1 MMQRVIIAD
10 DHPVVYKGLKEIL
23 QENFGSVTVDAA
35 GTGREL
41 IEKVKKTDYDLVL
54 LDISLPDANGLDV
67 LREMRRKRPRLPVL
81 VISMYPEEMYAVRA
95 IRTGAQGYLTKQS
108 ASEELIFAVRKIL
121 SGRRYVNPAFAV
133 RMVVDFESDA
143 AKPAHEKLSNRE
155 FQVMRMFGSG
165 KTMKDIAAELNLS
178 INSIRTYRVRI
189 MEKIG
194 VKGTEGLIHYAL
206 THGLYE
212 YKNG

>member
-10 DHPVVYKGLKEIL
+10 DHPVGYKGLREIL
-23 QENFGSVTVDAA
+23 QENFGSLTVDAA

-108 ASEELIFAVRKIL
+108 ASGELVFAVRKIL
-121 SGRRYVNPAFAV
+121 SGKRYVNPAFAV

-165 KTMKDIAAELNLS
+165 KTMKDIAVELNLS

-194 VKGTEGLIHYAL
+194 VRGTEGLIHYAL

>member
-10 DHPVVYKGLKEIL
+10 DHPVVYKGLREIL
-23 QENFGSVTVDAA
+23 QENFGSLTVDAA

-108 ASEELIFAVRKIL
+108 ASEELVFAVRKIL
-121 SGRRYVNPAFAV
+121 SGKRYVNPAFAV

-165 KTMKDIAAELNLS
+165 KTMKDIAVELNLS

-194 VKGTEGLIHYAL
+194 VRGTEGLIHYAL

>member
-23 QENFGSVTVDAA
+23 EENFGPLMVDAA

-108 ASEELIFAVRKIL
+108 ASEELVFAVRKIL
-121 SGRRYVNPAFAV
+121 SGKRYVNPAFAV

>member
-1 MMQRVIIAD
+1 MQRVIIAD

-23 QENFGSVTVDAA
+23 QENFGSVMVDAA

-108 ASEELIFAVRKIL
+108 ASEELVFAVRKIL
-121 SGRRYVNPAFAV
+121 SGKRYVNPAFAV

-165 KTMKDIAAELNLS
+165 KTMKDIAVELNLS

-194 VKGTEGLIHYAL
+194 VRGTEGLIHYAL

>member
-10 DHPVVYKGLKEIL
+10 DHPVVYKGLREIL
-23 QENFGSVTVDAA
+23 QENFGSLTVDAA

-108 ASEELIFAVRKIL
+108 ASGELVFAVRKIL
-121 SGRRYVNPAFAV
+121 SGKRYVNPAFAV

-165 KTMKDIAAELNLS
+165 KTMKDIAVELNLS

-194 VKGTEGLIHYAL
+194 VRGTEGLIHYAL

>member
-10 DHPVVYKGLKEIL
+10 DHPVVYKGLREIL
-23 QENFGSVTVDAA
+23 QENFGSLTVDAA

-108 ASEELIFAVRKIL
+108 ASEELVFAVRKIL
-121 SGRRYVNPAFAV
+121 SGKRYVNPAFAV

-165 KTMKDIAAELNLS
+165 KTMKDIAVELNLS
-178 INSIRTYRVRI
+178 IN
-189 MEKIG
+189 
-194 VKGTEGLIHYAL
+194 
-206 THGLYE
+206 
-212 YKNG
+212 

>member
-1 MMQRVIIAD
+1 MQRVIIAD

-23 QENFGSVTVDAA
+23 QENFGSVMVDAA

-121 SGRRYVNPAFAV
+121 SGKRYVNPAFAV

>member
-23 QENFGSVTVDAA
+23 QENFGSVMIDAA

-67 LREMRRKRPRLPVL
+67 LREMRKKRPRLPVL

-108 ASEELIFAVRKIL
+108 ASEELVFAVRKIL
-121 SGRRYVNPAFAV
+121 SGKRYVNPAFAV

>member
-23 QENFGSVTVDAA
+23 QENFGSVMVDAA

-121 SGRRYVNPAFAV
+121 SGKRYVNPSFAV

-206 THGLYE
+206 THGLHE

>member
-1 MMQRVIIAD
+1 MQRVIIAD

-23 QENFGSVTVDAA
+23 LENFGSLMVDAA

-41 IEKVKKTDYDLVL
+41 IEKVKETDYDLVL

-108 ASEELIFAVRKIL
+108 ASEELVLAVRKIL
-121 SGRRYVNPAFAV
+121 SGKRYVNPAFAV

-165 KTMKDIAAELNLS
+165 KTMKDIATELNLS

>member
-1 MMQRVIIAD
+1 MQRVIIAD

>member
-1 MMQRVIIAD
+1 MMHRVIIAD
-10 DHPVVYKGLKEIL
+10 DHPVVYKGFKEIL
-23 QENFGSVTVDAA
+23 RENFGSVIVDEA
-35 GTGREL
+35 GSGQEL

-67 LREMRRKRPRLPVL
+67 LREMRKKRPKLPVL
-81 VISMYPEEMYAVRA
+81 VVSMYPEDMYAVRA

-108 ASEELIFAVRKIL
+108 ASEELVVAIRKIM
-121 SGRRYVNPAFAV
+121 SGKRYVNPAFAV
-133 RMVVDFESDA
+133 RMVVDFECDA
-143 AKPAHEKLSNRE
+143 ARPAHEKLSNRE

>member
-1 MMQRVIIAD
+1 MMHRVIIAD

-121 SGRRYVNPAFAV
+121 SGKRYVNPAFAV

-143 AKPAHEKLSNRE
+143 AKPAHERLSNRE

>member
-23 QENFGSVTVDAA
+23 QENFGSVMVDAA

-121 SGRRYVNPAFAV
+121 SGKRYVNPAFAV

>member
-10 DHPVVYKGLKEIL
+10 DHPVVYKGLREIL
-23 QENFGSVTVDAA
+23 QENFGSLTVDAA

-108 ASEELIFAVRKIL
+108 ASEELVFAVRKIL
-121 SGRRYVNPAFAV
+121 SGKRYVNPAFAV

-194 VKGTEGLIHYAL
+194 VRGTEGLIYYAL

>member
-121 SGRRYVNPAFAV
+121 SGKRYVNPAFAV

>member
-23 QENFGSVTVDAA
+23 EENFGSLMVDAA

-67 LREMRRKRPRLPVL
+67 LREMRKKRPRLPVL

-108 ASEELIFAVRKIL
+108 ASEELVFAVRKIL
-121 SGRRYVNPAFAV
+121 SGKRYVNPAFAV

-143 AKPAHEKLSNRE
+143 VKPAHEKLSNRE

>member
-1 MMQRVIIAD
+1 MRRVIIAD
-10 DHPVVYKGLKEIL
+10 DHPVVSKGLKEIL
-23 QENFGSVTVDAA
+23 QENFGGVTVDEA
-35 GTGREL
+35 GRGGEL
-41 IEKVKKTDYDLVL
+41 IEKIKKNDYDLVL
-54 LDISLPDANGLDV
+54 LDISLPDVNGLDV
-67 LREMRRKRPRLPVL
+67 LRDLRKKRPRLPVL
-81 VISMYPEEMYAVRA
+81 IISMYPEELYAVRA

-108 ASEELIFAVRKIL
+108 ASDELVAAVHKIL
-121 SGRRYVNPAFAV
+121 SGKRYVNPAFAV

-165 KTMKDIAAELNLS
+165 KSMKDIASELNLS
-178 INSIRTYRVRI
+178 INSIRTYRARI

-206 THGLYE
+206 THDLTE
-212 YKNG
+212 FKNR